1 MIIEVIPPK
10 NWSSF
15 LEYFSQLHREL
26 ICSIEILDGPTELI
40 AGEHLKFSSISLM
53 DGPLTELS
61 IIADADG
68 KEINHQ
74 VRNIKQICIT
84 KTNGGNDAS
93 LMIESTEDFVTS
105 LNFTGNENI

>member
-26 ICSIEILDGPTELI
+26 ICSIEILDGPSELN

-53 DGPLTELS
+53 DGPSTELS

-84 KTNGGNDAS
+84 RTREGNNS
-93 LMIESTEDFVTS
+93 SIMIESAEDFVTS
-105 LNFTGNENI
+105 LNFTENENI